1 MSDQPPP
8 NVQQPVSPEAILAA
22 LEGDNREEFV
32 AICRQAHPGDIEAV
46 IEQLDEEDQEAF
58 LDALPVDLLTE
69 LSDYVPSAAF
79 ERRVRSLP
87 EAERREVLESM
98 SDDELVDLLQEM
110 PEEERP
116 EIIDLLPED
125 MREVSNDLLQFPENS
140 AGGRMT
146 TAVGEIKASM
156 TIREALALLAEEQE
170 DTEILSR
177 IYVVDD
183 EGRLLGKTRL
193 RDLAFNPRSK
203 LVREIMD
210 GDQISIGALADQE
223 EAARMIARYD
233 MVALPVVDSE
243 NRLLGV
249 ITHDDALDILQ
260 EEHTEDIELASGI
273 SGERGDLSYL
283 QTPVI
288 DHLRRRFLWV
298 LGMAFLGL
306 ISGTVLHNQ
315 GDIFK
320 THYVLALYLPM
331 VVAAGGNTGSQAAT
345 MVIRA
350 MSLRELG
357 PKTFLKVIWKEA
369 RVGMLIGGLLGL
381 CIGAQVRFLLPESL

>member
-1 MSDQPPP
+1 MSDQPTP

-203 LVREIMD
+203 LV
-210 GDQISIGALADQE
+210 
-223 EAARMIARYD
+223 
-233 MVALPVVDSE
+233 
-243 NRLLGV
+243 
-249 ITHDDALDILQ
+249 
-260 EEHTEDIELASGI
+260 
-273 SGERGDLSYL
+273 
-283 QTPVI
+283 
-288 DHLRRRFLWV
+288 
-298 LGMAFLGL
+298 
-306 ISGTVLHNQ
+306 
-315 GDIFK
+315 
-320 THYVLALYLPM
+320 
-331 VVAAGGNTGSQAAT
+331 
-345 MVIRA
+345 
-350 MSLRELG
+350 
-357 PKTFLKVIWKEA
+357 
-369 RVGMLIGGLLGL
+369 
-381 CIGAQVRFLLPESL
+381 